1 MPTGTFG
8 ALWFCVYC
16 CRRLKTVRLCP
27 HPTPHHSP
35 IPDARAP
42 FFAVPESEELDDACS
57 TLVRQ
62 LATVKSPSLNPTW
75 SSARHIS
82 LSRTV
87 VLRMH
92 QIDGFIARLKHHVR
106 NTAPFQVEFDGLQQ
120 YCNEDRSKGFLGWVR
135 TPEYRHVVAYMPA
148 RTYVFTH
155 NRCFTFLFLQHSSLL
170 CSARSYLTP
179 LHPLNWQF
187 VTVLRR
193 FVAEAEQ
200 MYAA

>member
-1 MPTGTFG
+1 MCANWRLWGSLVLRLLLPPSKNG
-8 ALWFCVYC
+8 A
-16 CRRLKTVRLCP
+16 RLSV
-27 HPTPHHSP
+27 PTPRLTTFP
-35 IPDARAP
+35 YPNAACYL

-135 TPEYRHVVAYMPA
+135 TPGVQACCGIHEYMSAC
-148 RTYVFTH
+148 TYVFTH
-155 NRCFTFLFLQHSSLL
+155 NLSCTLL
-170 CSARSYLTP
+170 ARPSRPSTLSTGN
-179 LHPLNWQF
+179 L
-187 VTVLRR
+187 
-193 FVAEAEQ
+193 
-200 MYAA
+200 